1 MLMFFKVIGMIITIY
16 LVVMLVKELIKIVR
30 EKDDYDDKI
39 DLP

>member
-16 LVVMLVKELIKIVR
+16 LVLMLVKELIKIAR
-30 EKDDYDDKI
+30 QKDDYDDRI